1 MLPADGEQP
10 PRLMRDVRAVKKYLA
25 ERQVLWYINSMLTVQ
40 EIEKA
45 VAHLPRPDLDKFRA
59 WFDTFDADAWDKQFE
74 EDVQSGKLD
83 RLADQALGDLNRGRC
98 TER

>member
-1 MLPADGEQP
+1 MILLGARPYATFNG
-10 PRLMRDVRAVKKYLA
+10 
-25 ERQVLWYINSMLTVQ
+25 MLTVR

-59 WFDTFDADAWDKQFE
+59 WFDTFDADVWDKQFE
-74 EDVQSGKLD
+74 EDVRGGKLD
-83 RLADQALGDLNRGRC
+83 RLADQALDDLDRGRC

>member
-1 MLPADGEQP
+1 MT
-10 PRLMRDVRAVKKYLA
+10 
-25 ERQVLWYINSMLTVQ
+25 TVQ

-45 VAHLPRPDLDKFRA
+45 VAHLPRPDLDKFGI
-59 WFDTFDADAWDKQFE
+59 WFKAFDADAWDKQFE

-83 RLADQALGDLNRGRC
+83 HLADQALDDLNHGRC